1 MDDDTKEYISALID
15 KAASK
20 VERGGKATPALQQ
33 ILAVLDKL
41 IQEKKQNA
49 NQE

>member
-33 ILAVLDKL
+33 IRAVLEKL
-41 IQEKKQNA
+41 KQEEEQNA

>member
-15 KAASK
+15 KAAFK
-20 VERGGKATPALQQ
+20 VERGRSVMRELQQ
-33 ILAVLDKL
+33 IRAVLEKL
-41 IQEKKQNA
+41 KQEEEQNA

>member
-15 KAASK
+15 KAAFK
-20 VERGGKATPALQQ
+20 VERGGKATPELKR

-41 IQEKKQNA
+41 KQKEKQDA